1 MKKLYILLFAILISS
16 TIYSQTDAGV
26 EVFINEIHY
35 DNSSS
40 DVGEGVEVAG
50 PAGTDLST
58 FTITRYNGSNGTA
71 YGTTPLSGSIPDE
84 GAGYGTIFFA
94 ISGLQNGAPDGV
106 ALDDGTNVQFLSYE
120 GAFMAADGVATGIM
134 STDIGVSEGGG
145 TAVGESL
152 QLGGTGIVYA
162 NFTWN
167 SAAASSYDLIN
178 PGQTFGAA
186 VPAITITAPADLA
199 VLASGTTSVD
209 VAFTALNLGAGDQVD
224 ITVTKN
230 AGAPTITMNVLSSP
244 FNIAGT
250 VDGDSY
256 EVTAEI
262 VNGGG
267 VIDFETIN
275 FSISFPC
282 DLLIG
287 AITTTC
293 DAITNSVDT
302 YTTTIGF
309 TGGGTSTYTIDTGGV
324 GTVDLT
330 GGNPSVDAAGTILVT
345 GVDEGVDFV
354 INFLG
359 DVANSSCDINRNI
372 NGPICFPAV
381 CSNVGDIIITEIMQ
395 NPAAVADNMGEYFEV
410 YNTTGAPIDMQGW
423 DIVDL
428 TNSGENFT
436 IASSLI
442 VPSMGYAVFGVNGVT
457 GTNGGVTVDYVY
469 DGTST
474 FLGNGSDEISI
485 QCSST
490 VIDEVLWDNGA
501 TFPDPSGASMELSTA
516 FLNAA
521 SNDVGANWAP
531 AVSALAGGDL
541 GTPGATND
549 FALSTNDF
557 TANDF
562 KIYPNPTSTGFID
575 ISSNNNAAMKV
586 TVFDV
591 LGKQVINQM
600 VSNKR
605 LDVSNLNTG
614 VYIMRV
620 TQDNASVTKK
630 LVIK

>member
-1 MKKLYILLFAILISS
+1 MKKLYILLFTILITSLS
-16 TIYSQTDAGV
+16 FGQT
-26 EVFINEIHY
+26 VFINEIHY
-35 DNSSS
+35 DDAGS
-40 DVGEGVEVAG
+40 DSGEGFEIAG
-50 PAGTDLST
+50 PAGTDLT
-58 FTITRYNGSNGTA
+58 NWTVAKYNGSNSGV
-71 YGTTPLSGSIPDE
+71 YGTENLSGSIPDE
-84 GAGYGTIFFA
+84 GGGFGALWFGLPA
-94 ISGLQNGAPDGV
+94 NGLQNGAPDGL
-106 ALDDGTNVQFLSYE
+106 ALIAADGTTVIQFLSYE
-120 GAFMAADGVATGIM
+120 GVITAVGGPADTM
-134 STDIGVSEGGG
+134 TSTDIGVSEAGVPEGQ
-145 TAVGESL
+145 SL
-152 QLGGTGIVYA
+152 QLGGTGTVYT

-167 SAAASSYDLIN
+167 APSTASTGLIN
-178 PGQTFGAA
+178 PGQSFGAA

-267 VIDFETIN
+267 VIDSDTIN

-287 AITTTC
+287 TITTTC
-293 DAITNSVDT
+293 DAITNGVDT

>member
-1 MKKLYILLFAILISS
+1 MKKLYILLFTILISS
-16 TIYSQTDAGV
+16 TIYSQADAGV

-186 VPAITITAPADLA
+186 VPAISITSPTNLA
-199 VLASGTTSVD
+199 VISSGTTSVD
-209 VAFTALNLGAGDQVD
+209 VAFITANLGAGDQVD

-230 AGAPTITMNVLSSP
+230 AGGPTTTLNVLSSP

-250 VDGDSY
+250 ADGDSY
-256 EVTAEI
+256 VVTAAI
-262 VNGGG
+262 VNGG
-267 VIDFETIN
+267 VIDSDTIN
-275 FSISFPC
+275 FSISYPC
-282 DLLIG
+282 DLVIG
-287 AITTTC
+287 TITTTC
-293 DAITNSVDT
+293 DAINISVDT

-330 GGNPSVDAAGTILVT
+330 GGDPSVDAAGTILVT

-359 DVANSSCDINRNI
+359 DVSDSSCDINRNI

-381 CSNVGDIIITEIMQ
+381 CSNVGDIIITEVMQ
-395 NPAAVADNMGEYFEV
+395 NPSFASDPAGEYFEV

-423 DIVDL
+423 IIKDEASV
-428 TNSGENFT
+428 GETHT
-436 IASSLI
+436 IATSLI
-442 VPSMGYAVFGVNGVT
+442 VPAGGYIVIGNVAT
-457 GTNGGVTVDYVY
+457 TTPTLDYNY
-469 DGTST
+469 ENDIS
-474 FLGNGSDEISI
+474 LGNGTDGLIIE
-485 QCSST
+485 CTST
-490 VIDEVLWDNGA
+490 TIDAVIWDNGA
-501 TFPDPSGASMELSTA
+501 TFPDPNGASMELSTTT
-516 FLNAA
+516 LNSVA
-521 SNDVGANWAP
+521 NDTGSNWAV
-531 AVSALAGGDL
+531 ATSDIGNGDL
-541 GTPGATND
+541 GTPGAVNSFT
-549 FALSTNDF
+549 LSTNDF
-557 TANDF
+557 EAYNF
-562 KIYPNPTSTGFID
+562 KLYPNPTSTGFID
-575 ISSNNNAAMKV
+575 ISSKNNTAMKV

-591 LGKQVINQM
+591 LGKQVINEM

-620 TQDNASVTKK
+620 TQDHASITKK